1 MRNVYTVTEGE
12 VMCVATPV
20 KPQAAVQV
28 NQQCDWPNQIIVI
41 AETEEQALELAKI
54 FERGE
59 IEPCEVKW
67 QGKLLKA
74 IAQIRR

>member
-12 VMCVATPV
+12 VICVATPV

-59 IEPCEVKW
+59 IEASEVKW